1 MSIPSISKTYE
12 PGAAEAKW
20 YPEWEN
26 RGYFNGDAQP
36 SQDSYTV
43 VIPPPNV
50 TGVLTLGH
58 VLNNTLQDIL
68 IRYQK
73 MRGRNVCWV
82 PGTDHAGIATQAKVE
97 AVLKKEEGVTRHD
110 LGREKFLRR
119 VWEWKEKYGGTI
131 IRQLRSLGTAC
142 DWRRERFTL
151 DDGLSDAVQEVFV
164 RLYEKGLIYKGQRMI
179 NWCPVSHTALSD
191 EEVIPTEKSSHLW
204 HIRYP
209 LSDGS
214 GELIVATTRP
224 ETMLGDTG
232 VAVHPEDERYAGLIG
247 KTITLPLVG
256 KEIPIFADDYVDKEF
271 GTGAVK
277 VTPAHDPND
286 YAMAL
291 RHDLEVIGIMNE
303 DASMN
308 GEVPERFQGLSRED
322 ARKAVVAELEET
334 GALAKVDPYT
344 HTVGYSE
351 RGHVPVEPRL
361 SEQWFVKMDSLAKP
375 ALEAVTSGQIRFHPQ
390 RWVNTYRHWMENIR
404 DWCISRQL
412 WWGHRIPAYY
422 CQSESCGE
430 ITVARETP
438 DACPKCGAGLV
449 QDEDVLDTWFSS
461 WLWPISV
468 FDWPK
473 ETKDLAHFYPTSS
486 LVTGPDIIFFWVARM
501 IMAGV
506 EFMGEVP
513 FRDVYFTSIIR
524 DMKGEKLSKSK
535 GNSPDPLD
543 VIAEYGADALRYSV
557 IFIAP
562 AGQDLRYENK
572 KCEIGR
578 NFANKLWNACRFRQ
592 MQGPLSANPC
602 SLDDISAGALR
613 PDDLWMLTQLSS
625 AIGKATQ
632 ALDDFDFHGYAIDLY
647 EFVWNSFCDWYV
659 ESAKAVFY
667 SEDEAART
675 AVLNAFDYALWSI
688 LRIMHPIMPF
698 ITEEV
703 AHGMGFIPEEDSI
716 MLADWPV
723 LPCADGLSR
732 LGLAADTASLV
743 EAKFELVRAGRNL
756 RGMYKIPFAR
766 KVPYIVKPTS
776 AEFADLLAADSDSM
790 RSLLNAETVT
800 VDPDFEP
807 AGTVPSA
814 VGDGAIIY
822 LPLEGIIDVDEEKNR
837 LAKQHEELTRVIGGI
852 DKKLSNEQFVT
863 RAKPEIVDRERARRD
878 EFMAKLKQVQELAA
892 TLDV

>member
-1 MSIPSISKTYE
+1 MAKAYE
-12 PGAAEAKW
+12 PATAEAKW
-20 YPEWEN
+20 YPEWES
-26 RGYFNGDAQP
+26 RGYFNGDAG
-36 SQDSYTV
+36 SATDSYTI

-68 IRYQK
+68 IRFQK

-97 AVLKKEEGVTRHD
+97 AFLRAEEGVTRHD
-110 LGREKFLRR
+110 LGREEFLRR
-119 VWEWKEKYGGTI
+119 VWEWKDKYGGTI

-151 DDGLSDAVQEVFV
+151 DEGLSSAVQEVFI

-191 EEVIPTEKSSHLW
+191 EEVIPTEKASHLW

-214 GELIVATTRP
+214 GELVVATTRP

-232 VAVHPEDERYAGLIG
+232 VAVHPEDARYKGLVG

-286 YAMAL
+286 YEMAL
-291 RHDLEVIGIMNE
+291 RHDLEVISIMNE

-308 GEVPERFQGLSRED
+308 EEVPARFQGMTREA
-322 ARKAVVAELEET
+322 ARKAVVAELEEQ
-334 GALAKVDPYT
+334 GFLVEVEPYT

-361 SEQWFVKMDSLAKP
+361 SEQWFVKMESLAKP
-375 ALEAVTSGQIRFHPQ
+375 ALEAVTNGDIRFHPP

-422 CQSESCGE
+422 CQSEACDE

-438 DACPKCGAGLV
+438 DSCPKCGAAVV
-449 QDEDVLDTWFSS
+449 QDDDVLDTWFSS
-461 WLWPISV
+461 WLWPFSV

-473 ETKDLAHFYPTSS
+473 ENADLAHFYPTSA

-501 IMAGV
+501 IMSGI
-506 EFMGEVP
+506 EFMGDIP

-524 DMKGEKLSKSK
+524 DNQGRKLSKSL

-543 VIAEYGADALRYSV
+543 VIAEYGADALRYSM
-557 IFIAP
+557 IYIAP
-562 AGQDLRYENK
+562 VGQDIRYDNE
-572 KCEIGR
+572 KCTIGR
-578 NFANKLWNACRFRQ
+578 NFANKLWNASRFRD
-592 MQGPLSANPC
+592 MQGPLSANR
-602 SLDDISAGALR
+602 SLESIPAGTLR
-613 PDDLWMLTQLSS
+613 PDDLWMLAQLSK
-625 AIGKATQ
+625 AIDVATKS
-632 ALDDFDFHGYAIDLY
+632 LDDYDFHSYAIDLY
-647 EFVWNSFCDWYV
+647 EFIWNSFCDWYV

-667 SEDEAART
+667 SDDEAKRS
-675 AVLNAFDYALWSI
+675 AVLSVFDYALWAI

-698 ITEEV
+698 LTEEV
-703 AHGMGFIPEEDSI
+703 AHGMGFVAEDESI
-716 MLADWPV
+716 MLADWPA
-723 LPCADGLSR
+723 LPCPAELER
-732 LGLAADTASLV
+732 LGLTPSTESLV
-743 EAKFELVRAGRNL
+743 EDKFDLIRAGRNL
-756 RGMYKIPFAR
+756 RGLYKIPFAR

-776 AEFADLLAADSDSM
+776 AEFAALLDADSDGM
-790 RSLLNAETVT
+790 RSLLNAESVT
-800 VDPDFEP
+800 VDADFEP
-807 AGTVPSA
+807 AGGTVPSA
-814 VGDGAIIY
+814 VGHGAVIY
-822 LPLEGIIDVDEEKNR
+822 LPLEGIIDIEEEKAR
-837 LAKQHEELTRVIGGI
+837 LAKQQDELTRVIGGI
-852 DKKLSNEQFVT
+852 DKKLSNENFVT
-863 RAKPEIVDRERARRD
+863 RAKPEVVERERVRRD

-892 TLDV
+892 TLH